1 MIVTL
6 AFEPFECPTDIFGN
20 SLLEFE
26 TIVTFGVVPEAVM
39 VIVVF
44 RPPFQRMPFESEEL
58 VVIVAKPLADE
69 DDDDH
74 DDDDE

>member
-6 AFEPFECPTDIFGN
+6 AFEPFDWPTVTFGN

-58 VVIVAKPLADE
+58 VVIVAKPLAD
-69 DDDDH
+69 DDDH
-74 DDDDE
+74 DDEDE

>member
-1 MIVTL
+1 MIVT
-6 AFEPFECPTDIFGN
+6 FGVEPFEFVTDTLGI
-20 SLLEFE
+20 SLFEFE
-26 TIVTFGVVPEAVM
+26 TIVTLGVVPEAVM

-44 RPPFQRMPFESEEL
+44 RPPFQWMPFESDEL
-58 VVIVAKPLADE
+58 VVIVAKPLAD

>member
-1 MIVTL
+1 MIVT
-6 AFEPFECPTDIFGN
+6 FGVEPFEFVTDTLGI
-20 SLLEFE
+20 SLFEFE

-44 RPPFQRMPFESEEL
+44 RPPFQWMPFESDEL
-58 VVIVAKPLADE
+58 VVIVAKPLAD
-69 DDDDH
+69 DDEDH

>member
-6 AFEPFECPTDIFGN
+6 AFEPLDWPTVTFGK
-20 SLLEFE
+20 SLFEFE

-44 RPPFQRMPFESEEL
+44 RPPFQWMPFESDEL
-58 VVIVAKPLADE
+58 VVIVAKPLAD

-74 DDDDE
+74 DDEDE

>member
-6 AFEPFECPTDIFGN
+6 VFEPFDWPTVTFGK

-26 TIVTFGVVPEAVM
+26 MIVTFGVVPEDVM

-44 RPPFQRMPFESEEL
+44 RPPFQWMPFESDEF
-58 VVIVAKPLADE
+58 VVIVAKPLAD

-74 DDDDE
+74 DDEDE

>member
-6 AFEPFECPTDIFGN
+6 AFEPLDWPTVTFGN
-20 SLLEFE
+20 SLLVFE
-26 TIVTFGVVPEAVM
+26 TIVTSGVVPEAVM

-44 RPPFQRMPFESEEL
+44 RPPFQWIPFESDEL
-58 VVIVAKPLADE
+58 VVIVAKPLAD

-74 DDDDE
+74 DDEDE

>member
-6 AFEPFECPTDIFGN
+6 AFEPFECPTDTFGN

-44 RPPFQRMPFESEEL
+44 RPPFQWMPFEL
-58 VVIVAKPLADE
+58 VVIVAKPLAD

>member
-6 AFEPFECPTDIFGN
+6 AFEPFEWPTVTFGN
-20 SLLEFE
+20 SLFEFE

-44 RPPFQRMPFESEEL
+44 RPPFQWMPFESDEL
-58 VVIVAKPLADE
+58 VVIVAKPLAD
-69 DDDDH
+69 DDEDH
-74 DDDDE
+74 DDEDE

>member
-6 AFEPFECPTDIFGN
+6 AFEPFECPTDTFGN

-26 TIVTFGVVPEAVM
+26 TIVTFGVVLSVM

-44 RPPFQRMPFESEEL
+44 RPPFQWMPFESDEL
-58 VVIVAKPLADE
+58 VVIVAKPLAD

-74 DDDDE
+74 DDEDE

>member
-6 AFEPFECPTDIFGN
+6 AFEPFECSTDTFGN

-58 VVIVAKPLADE
+58 VVIVAKPLAD

>member
-6 AFEPFECPTDIFGN
+6 AFEPFECPTDMFGN

-44 RPPFQRMPFESEEL
+44 RPPFQ
-58 VVIVAKPLADE
+58 
-69 DDDDH
+69 
-74 DDDDE
+74 

>member
-1 MIVTL
+1 MIVT
-6 AFEPFECPTDIFGN
+6 FGVEPFEFVTDTLGI
-20 SLLEFE
+20 SLFEFE
-26 TIVTFGVVPEAVM
+26 TIVAFGVVPEAVM

-58 VVIVAKPLADE
+58 VVIVAKPLVDD